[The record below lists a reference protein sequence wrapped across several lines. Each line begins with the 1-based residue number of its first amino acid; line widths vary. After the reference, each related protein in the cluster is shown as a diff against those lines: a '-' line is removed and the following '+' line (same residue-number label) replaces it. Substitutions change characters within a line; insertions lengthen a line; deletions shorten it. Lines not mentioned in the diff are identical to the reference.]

1 MGSVVCVSDDDYLD
15 LLDELRE
22 ASMAYEDAFADC
34 PPDGRLTSRTLRE
47 AADRLQD
54 VSARYRAACDGRRV
68 AS

>member
-1 MGSVVCVSDDDYLD
+1 VTDDDYID
-15 LLDELRE
+15 VLDELRE

-34 PPDGRLTSRTLRE
+34 PPDGRLTSRKLRE

-54 VSARYRAACDGRRV
+54 VSARYSVAHDGRRV